1 VDAETAARLIDL
13 NRRFY
18 QTFASQFS
26 ATRQRLQP
34 GVLRV
39 LDQISN
45 QENILDLGC
54 GNGELGK
61 ELLSRGHQGFYVGL
75 DASAEFL
82 NIAQEN
88 LPQTTSI
95 TYLQRDLSNPNW
107 DDDLPLSEFDLILAF
122 ALLHHIPGSDLRKQ
136 LLEKIR
142 ALLHQNGCFIHSEWQ
157 FLLSARLRDRIQPWD
172 RIGLDS
178 KQVDPGDH
186 LIDWRRGG
194 QGLRYVHSFNS
205 NELTSLAED
214 SGFHI
219 LETFASD
226 GKGGN
231 LGLYQ
236 IWKRV

>member
-1 VDAETAARLIDL
+1 MDTETAARLIDL

-18 QTFASQFS
+18 QTFALQFS

-61 ELLSRGHQGFYVGL
+61 ELSRRGHQGFYMGL

-95 TYLQRDLSNPNW
+95 TFLQRDLSNPNW
-107 DDDLPLSEFDLILAF
+107 DDDLPLSEFNLILAF
-122 ALLHHIPGSDLRKQ
+122 AVLHHIPGFDLRKQ
-136 LLEKIR
+136 LLEKINT
-142 ALLHQNGCFIHSEWQ
+142 LLHKDGCFIHSEWQ
-157 FLLSARLRDRIQPWD
+157 FLHSARLRDRIQPWD

-178 KQVDPGDH
+178 KMVDPGDH

-205 NELTSLAED
+205 NELTALAAE
-214 SGFHI
+214 SGFDI

>member
-75 DASAEFL
+75 DATAEFL

-88 LPQTTSI
+88 LPPTTSI

-107 DDDLPLSEFDLILAF
+107 DDDLPISEFDLILAF

-136 LLEKIR
+136 ILEKIN
-142 ALLHQNGCFIHSEWQ
+142 ALLHKNGRFIHSEWQ
-157 FLLSARLRDRIQPWD
+157 FLLSPRLRDRIQPWD

-178 KQVDPGDH
+178 KQVDAGDH

-194 QGLRYVHSFNS
+194 QGLRYVHSFS
-205 NELTSLAED
+205 HYELDSLAED
-214 SGFHI
+214 SGFDI